1 MIDIGH
7 NAPLAYLFVRAE
19 ALGHRVDERRAPRSG
34 DISRDVVRV
43 HDDDSADAAELDAA
57 GADSLTHVIA
67 FELGYGMLRRP
78 NPERYPTRS
87 FRVDVPFLRV
97 RVVVRVNLQF
107 CAVNVDSAALD
118 IEYRADLSRERPAI
132 AFPYTGQSE
141 AFRRY

>member
-1 MIDIGH
+1 MSRKRDVFQLDD
-7 NAPLAYLFVRAE
+7 NDAPDADTSDAV
-19 ALGHRVDERRAPRSG
+19 GW
-34 DISRDVVRV
+34 SRD
-43 HDDDSADAAELDAA
+43 D
-57 GADSLTHVIA
+57 G
-67 FELGYGMLRRP
+67 LGYGMLRRP